1 VEKKLKLVE
10 NSNIY
15 ENNIIIS
22 VEAARVMMMIII
34 IIILPCPCL
43 CENMKV
49 LEFGFIIGNVKI
61 LH

>member
-1 VEKKLKLVE
+1 VEKNKKLVE
-10 NSNIY
+10 NSNIS

-22 VEAARVMMMIII
+22 VEAARIIII
-34 IIILPCPCL
+34 IIILLCPCL

>member
-1 VEKKLKLVE
+1 MVFFFK
-10 NSNIY
+10 SMCIY
-15 ENNIIIS
+15 IIII
-22 VEAARVMMMIII
+22 III

-49 LEFGFIIGNVKI
+49 LEFGFIIGNVKN